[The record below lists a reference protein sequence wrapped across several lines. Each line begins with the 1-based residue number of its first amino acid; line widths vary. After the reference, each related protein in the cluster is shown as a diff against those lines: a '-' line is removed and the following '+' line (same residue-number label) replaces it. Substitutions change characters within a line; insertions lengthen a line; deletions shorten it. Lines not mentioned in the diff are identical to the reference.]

1 MRSAT
6 SPEVEMNEDEQTA
19 RWQDLMDAR
28 ADFGDQVVPLRAA
41 QNGARRRHPS
51 RKLALFDEAL
61 SGWANWSSVD
71 KPRRRLSA

>member
-6 SPEVEMNEDEQTA
+6 GPEVEMNEEEQSA
-19 RWQDLMDAR
+19 RWQDLMEAR
-28 ADFGDQVVPLRAA
+28 ADFGDEVVPLRAA
-41 QNGARRRHPS
+41 QNDARRRHPS

-71 KPRRRLSA
+71 RPRRRLSA